1 VLTATCYK
9 NNNPNLTL
17 ICPRYDIQDSKSKLT
32 VESRPT
38 ERSSQER
45 MASCLLGCTVVVA
58 VLFDV
63 DVEGK
68 EAGRRLDVFNIR
80 STVHKRRSFLPRQHR
95 TSVAILS

>member
-1 VLTATCYK
+1 MLTATCYK

-68 EAGRRLDVFNIR
+68 VRPAEDLYFTRDSAPEVKAGWQAV
-80 STVHKRRSFLPRQHR
+80 
-95 TSVAILS
+95 